1 MLLALQIFNLSVSVI
16 DFQPIYASASLY
28 EEFND
33 LDTVIEYISE
43 ILLDYKNSFPE
54 PEKPASN
61 TQASFEK
68 HVSLKKRKALL
79 HMQIMLQMYM
89 VIFSLRKSIHPL
101 LNADSSILSTLFIQL
116 KLQINYNPEL

>member
-61 TQASFEK
+61 TQASLEK
-68 HVSLKKRKALL
+68 HVSFKLGIPNAFAVQPEKEES
-79 HMQIMLQMYM
+79 
-89 VIFSLRKSIHPL
+89 VITHA
-101 LNADSSILSTLFIQL
+101 NHVADVYGYLFF
-116 KLQINYNPEL
+116 KEINPPPPKC

>member
-68 HVSLKKRKALL
+68 HVSFKLGIPNAFAVQPEKEES
-79 HMQIMLQMYM
+79 
-89 VIFSLRKSIHPL
+89 VITHA
-101 LNADSSILSTLFIQL
+101 NHVADVYGYLFF
-116 KLQINYNPEL
+116 KEINTPTPK